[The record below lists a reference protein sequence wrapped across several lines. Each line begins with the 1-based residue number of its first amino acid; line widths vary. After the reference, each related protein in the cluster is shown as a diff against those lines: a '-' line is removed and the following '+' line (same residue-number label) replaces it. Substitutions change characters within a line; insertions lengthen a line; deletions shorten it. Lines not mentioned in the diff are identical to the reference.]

1 MVGPQAQR
9 RAVSH
14 LCSRHGLSE
23 RKACGLARMSRSTC
37 RYKPTSKDATAEE
50 RLKALAFKR
59 TTYGYR
65 RLHHLLK
72 REGYEINH
80 KRVYAIYKGNGL
92 AKRKKKKKRSPK
104 RERQP
109 LPKVEKPNEI
119 WAMDFMSD
127 SCSNGRK
134 MRTLNILDIYG
145 RECLQIEVAS
155 SLPSSKVISV
165 LDRLA
170 LERGLPGRI
179 IIDNGP
185 EYTSK
190 DFKEWAER
198 NQVILD
204 YITPG
209 RPMENGYI
217 ESFNG
222 KFREE
227 CLNQN
232 WFQNIAEASIIVEQW
247 RKDYN
252 NARPHSSLGYLTPK
266 EYLRRKKEGKI
277 GKVYL

>member
-14 LCSRHGLSE
+14 LCSQHGLSE
-23 RKACGLARMSRSTC
+23 RRACGLAKLNRSTC
-37 RYKPTSKDATAEE
+37 RYKPKSKDAVVEE
-50 RLKALAFKR
+50 RLKALAFKK
-59 TTYGYR
+59 TSYGYR

-80 KRVYAIYKGNGL
+80 KKVYAIYKKNSLG
-92 AKRKKKKKRSPK
+92 KRKKKKKRIPK
-104 RERQP
+104 RERNP
-109 LPKVEKPNEI
+109 LPKAEKPNEI
-119 WAMDFMSD
+119 WAMDFMTD

-134 MRTLNILDIYG
+134 IRTLNILDIYA

-155 SLPSSKVISV
+155 SLPSAKVISV
-165 LDRLA
+165 LERLA
-170 LERGLPGRI
+170 LERGLPERI
-179 IIDNGP
+179 VIDNGP

-190 DFKEWAER
+190 DLKEWAER
-198 NQVILD
+198 NQVTLD

-209 RPMENGYI
+209 RPMENGYV

-232 WFQNIAEASIIVEQW
+232 WFQNIAEASIIVEEW
-247 RKDYN
+247 RKEYN
-252 NARPHSSLGYLTPK
+252 NDRPHSSLGYLTPK
-266 EYLRRKKEGKI
+266 EYLSRKKEEKI

>member
-1 MVGPQAQR
+1 M
-9 RAVSH
+9 
-14 LCSRHGLSE
+14 
-23 RKACGLARMSRSTC
+23 
-37 RYKPTSKDATAEE
+37 
-50 RLKALAFKR
+50 
-59 TTYGYR
+59 
-65 RLHHLLK
+65 K
-72 REGYEINH
+72 REGYKINH
-80 KRVYAIYKGNGL
+80 KKVYGIYTRNGL
-92 AKRKKKKKRSPK
+92 AKRKKKRKRPPQLA
-104 RERQP
+104 RNP
-109 LPKVEKPNEI
+109 LPRAEKPNEI

-134 MRTLNILDIYG
+134 IRTLNILDIYA

-190 DFKEWAER
+190 DLKVWAVR
-198 NQVILD
+198 NQVALD

-252 NARPHSSLGYLTPK
+252 NDRPHSSLGYLTPK
-266 EYLRRKKEGKI
+266 EYLRRKKEEKI

>member
-1 MVGPQAQR
+1 MVGPQAQSH
-9 RAVSH
+9 AVSH
-14 LCSRHGLSE
+14 LRSQYGLSE
-23 RKACGLARMSRSTC
+23 RKACGLAKMSRSTC
-37 RYKPTSKDATAEE
+37 RYKAKQKDNSIEE
-50 RLKALAFKR
+50 RLKALALKR

-80 KRVYAIYKGNGL
+80 KKVYAIYKKNGL
-92 AKRKKKKKRSPK
+92 AKRKKKRKRHM
-104 RERQP
+104 ERIRNP
-109 LPKVEKPNEI
+109 LPRAKKPNEI

-127 SCSNGRK
+127 SSSDGRK
-134 MRTLNILDIYG
+134 IRTLNILDIYA
-145 RECLQIEVAS
+145 RECLQIEVAR
-155 SLPSSKVISV
+155 SLPSTKVTAV
-165 LDRLA
+165 LDRLS
-170 LERGLPGRI
+170 LERGLPKRI

-190 DFKEWAER
+190 ELKKWAGR
-198 NQVILD
+198 NGVVLE

-247 RKDYN
+247 RRDYN
-252 NARPHSSLGYLTPK
+252 NIRPHSSLGYMTPK
-266 EYLRRKKEGKI
+266 EYLQRKKEEKT